1 MSLAKTLAKVLAIV
15 GACLTAILCSSCS
28 SKDDAIVLGFSQAGM
43 QGIWRT
49 ANTESIKEAAE
60 KSGIQLHFTDAGSE
74 QEEQIV
80 AIRSFIAQRVDVI
93 AFTPVVETGWDAILR
108 EAKKA
113 GIPVVLTE
121 RAVQVS
127 DRSLYTTMLGS
138 DFVEQGRQAGA
149 WLTQNI
155 LGRSGEARI
164 VELAGPEGS
173 LLSRDRATRVSR
185 SDCDRSVFSD
195 RALGSGRF
203 HARRRQGCDESAAR
217 RRRAQQGKPTFKVVF
232 AHNDEMALGAI
243 QALEEAR
250 LRPGEDIIII
260 SVDGIRGAF
269 EAMVAGKLNVTVESN
284 PLIGPQLMG
293 VVKDVIAHRR
303 LPHRLVV
310 QEFVFPKELA
320 AETLPTRKY

>member
-1 MSLAKTLAKVLAIV
+1 
-15 GACLTAILCSSCS
+15 
-28 SKDDAIVLGFSQAGM
+28 M
-43 QGIWRT
+43 QGIWLT
-49 ANTESIKEAAE
+49 ANSDSIKDAAG
-60 KSGIQLHFTDAGSE
+60 KSGIQLHFAEAGSA
-74 QEEQIV
+74 QEEQI
-80 AIRSFIAQRVDVI
+80 AALRSFISQGVDVI
-93 AFTPVVETGWDAILR
+93 AFTPVVETGWDAVLR

-121 RAVQVS
+121 RAVQVN

-149 WLTQNI
+149 WLKENV

-164 VELAGPEGS
+164 VELVGPEGS
-173 LLSRDRATRVSR
+173 LLSRDRGRGFREVIATDPYFQIVR
-185 SDCDRSVFSD
+185 SE
-195 RALGSGRF
+195 SGDFTRN
-203 HARRRQGCDESAAR
+203 GGKAAMKAMLAAEGR
-217 RRRAQQGKPTFKVVF
+217 GKAAPAFKVVY

-260 SVDGIRGAF
+260 SVDGIRAAF

-293 VVKDVIAHRR
+293 VVKDIVAHRR

-320 AETLPTRKY
+320 VETLPTRKY

>member
-1 MSLAKTLAKVLAIV
+1 MSLAKTLAKGLAIV

-173 LLSRDRATRVSR
+173 LLSRDRARGFREVIATDPYFQIVR
-185 SDCDRSVFSD
+185 
-195 RALGSGRF
+195 
-203 HARRRQGCDESAAR
+203 SAAGDFT
-217 RRRAQQGKPTFKVVF
+217 RAGGKAAMKTLLAAEGRNKFKVVF

>member
-1 MSLAKTLAKVLAIV
+1 MSLAKTLAIV
-15 GACLTAILCSSCS
+15 CACLTAFLYGCST
-28 SKDDAIVLGFSQAGM
+28 KDDAIVLGFSQGGM
-43 QGIWRT
+43 QGTWRT
-49 ANTESIKEAAE
+49 ANSDSIKDAAG
-60 KSGIQLHFTDAGSE
+60 KSGIQLHFADAGAG

-93 AFTPVVETGWDAILR
+93 AFTPVVETGWDDVLR

-173 LLSRDRATRVSR
+173 WLSQDRGRGFREVIATDPYFQIVRSEAGNFTRPGGKTAMKALL
-185 SDCDRSVFSD
+185 
-195 RALGSGRF
+195 
-203 HARRRQGCDESAAR
+203 AAE
-217 RRRAQQGKPTFKVVF
+217 GHNKFKVVF

-250 LRPGEDIIII
+250 LRPGDDIIII

-320 AETLPTRKY
+320 AETLPSRKY

>member
-1 MSLAKTLAKVLAIV
+1 MSLAKMLAI
-15 GACLTAILCSSCS
+15 ACLAVLCGCS
-28 SKDDAIVLGFSQAGM
+28 GKGDSIVLGFSQAGM
-43 QGIWRT
+43 PGAWRT
-49 ANTESIKEAAE
+49 ANSESIKAAAGQ
-60 KSGIQLHFTDAGSE
+60 SGVQLHFADTGSA

-80 AIRSFIAQRVDVI
+80 ALRSFIARKVDVI
-93 AFTPVVETGWDAILR
+93 AFTPVVETGWDTVLR

-121 RAVQVS
+121 SEVQVS

-149 WLTQNI
+149 WLLENT

-164 VELAGPEGS
+164 VEVIGPEGS
-173 LLSRDRATRVSR
+173 LPSRDRGRGFREIIATDPYFQIVGSENGE
-185 SDCDRSVFSD
+185 FT
-195 RALGSGRF
+195 RAGGR
-203 HARRRQGCDESAAR
+203 AAMKSLIAAEGR
-217 RRRAQQGKPTFKVVF
+217 KIKVVF

-250 LRPGEDIIII
+250 LRPGRDIVII

-293 VVKDVIAHRR
+293 VVKDVVAHRR

-320 AETLPTRKY
+320 AETLPSRKY

>member
-1 MSLAKTLAKVLAIV
+1 MSLAKILGIFAV
-15 GACLTAILCSSCS
+15 CLTAFLCGCS
-28 SKDDAIVLGFSQAGM
+28 GKNDAIVLGFSQAGM
-43 QGIWRT
+43 PGVWRT
-49 ANTESIKEAAE
+49 ANSESIKAAAQT
-60 KSGIQLHFTDAGSE
+60 SGIRLHFADAGSG

-93 AFTPVVETGWDAILR
+93 AFTPVVETGWDEVLR

-121 RAVQVS
+121 RAVKVS

-138 DFVEQGRQAGA
+138 DFVEQGRQAAA
-149 WLTQNI
+149 WLMQNV
-155 LGRSGEARI
+155 LGRSGESRI

-173 LLSRDRATRVSR
+173 LLSRDRARGFREMIAKDPYFQIVRSEAGDFTR
-185 SDCDRSVFSD
+185 
-195 RALGSGRF
+195 AGGK
-203 HARRRQGCDESAAR
+203 AAMK
-217 RRRAQQGKPTFKVVF
+217 AMLAAEGDSKAAPAFKVVY

-250 LRPGEDIIII
+250 LRPGEDIIVI

-293 VVKDVIAHRR
+293 VVKDVVAHRR

>member
-1 MSLAKTLAKVLAIV
+1 MSLAKTLAIVFVCLA
-15 GACLTAILCSSCS
+15 AFLCGCS
-28 SKDDAIVLGFSQAGM
+28 SKNDSIVLGFSQAGM
-43 QGIWRT
+43 QGVWRT
-49 ANTESIKEAAE
+49 ANSDSIKEAAE
-60 KSGIQLHFTDAGSE
+60 KSGIQLHFMDAGAE
-74 QEEQIV
+74 QEQQIG

-93 AFTPVVETGWDAILR
+93 AFTPIVETGWDTVLQ

-173 LLSRDRATRVSR
+173 LLSRDRARGFREVIATDPYFQIVRSEVGDFTRTGGKAAMKTLLAAEGQN
-185 SDCDRSVFSD
+185 
-195 RALGSGRF
+195 RA
-203 HARRRQGCDESAAR
+203 APA
-217 RRRAQQGKPTFKVVF
+217 FKVVY

>member
-1 MSLAKTLAKVLAIV
+1 MSLAKILAIV
-15 GACLTAILCSSCS
+15 GGCLAALLCGCS
-28 SKDDAIVLGFSQAGM
+28 GKDDAIVLGFGQAGL
-43 QGIWRT
+43 QGTWRT
-49 ANTESIKEAAE
+49 ANSDSIKAAAE
-60 KSGIQLHFTDAGSE
+60 QSGIQLRFADTVSE
-74 QEEQIV
+74 QDEQIT
-80 AIRSFIAQRVDVI
+80 ALRSFIAQRVDVI
-93 AFTPVVETGWDAILR
+93 AFTPVVETGWDAVLR

-121 RAVQVS
+121 RDVQVG

-138 DFVEQGRQAGA
+138 DFVEQGRQAAA
-149 WLTQNI
+149 WLMENT
-155 LGRSGEARI
+155 LGRSGEATI
-164 VELAGPEGS
+164 VELLGPEGS
-173 LLSRDRATRVSR
+173 LLSRDRGRGFREVIAKDPYFQIVRSEVGHFTRAGGR
-185 SDCDRSVFSD
+185 TAMK
-195 RALGSGRF
+195 ALLAAEGR
-203 HARRRQGCDESAAR
+203 GI
-217 RRRAQQGKPTFKVVF
+217 KVVY

-250 LRPGEDIIII
+250 LRPGNDIVII

-293 VVKDVIAHRR
+293 VVKDVVAHRR

>member
-1 MSLAKTLAKVLAIV
+1 MSLAKMLAI
-15 GACLTAILCSSCS
+15 ACLALLCGCS
-28 SKDDAIVLGFSQAGM
+28 GNGDPIVLGFSQSGLPGA
-43 QGIWRT
+43 WRE
-49 ANTESIKEAAE
+49 ANSESIRAAAG
-60 KSGIQLHFTDAGSE
+60 KSGIQLHFADTASG

-80 AIRSFIAQRVDVI
+80 ALRSFIAKKVDVI
-93 AFTPVVETGWDAILR
+93 AFTPAVETGWEAVLR

-121 RAVQVS
+121 REVQVS
-127 DRSLYTTMLGS
+127 DRSLYTTLLGS
-138 DFVEQGRQAGA
+138 DFVEQGRQAAA
-149 WLTQNI
+149 WLLENT
-155 LGRSGEARI
+155 LGRSDDNRI

-173 LLSRDRATRVSR
+173 LLSRDRGRGFREVIATDPYFQIVR
-185 SDCDRSVFSD
+185 SE
-195 RALGSGRF
+195 RADFTRAGGR
-203 HARRRQGCDESAAR
+203 AAMKSLIAAEG
-217 RRRAQQGKPTFKVVF
+217 RAMKIVF

-250 LRPGEDIIII
+250 MRPGRDIVII

-293 VVKDVIAHRR
+293 VVKDVVAHRR

-320 AETLPTRKY
+320 AEMLPSRTY

>member
-1 MSLAKTLAKVLAIV
+1 MSLPKLV
-15 GACLTAILCSSCS
+15 GACLAAVLLCSCS
-28 SKDDAIVLGFSQAGM
+28 QKNDAIVLGFSQAGIE
-43 QGIWRT
+43 GAWRT
-49 ANTESIKEAAE
+49 ANSDSIKSAAE
-60 KSGIQLHFTDAGSE
+60 KNGIQLHFVDASG
-74 QEEQIV
+74 QEEQV
-80 AIRSFIAQRVDVI
+80 AALRSFIAQGVDII
-93 AFTPVVETGWDAILR
+93 AFTPVVDTGWDTVLR

-127 DRSLYTTMLGS
+127 DRSLYTTVLGS

-149 WLTQNI
+149 WLLENT
-155 LGRSGEARI
+155 LGRSGQTNI
-164 VELAGPEGS
+164 VELRGIETSPLTQDRARGFREIIATDPHFQIVRSETGNFTRAGGKAAMKS
-173 LLSRDRATRVSR
+173 LL
-185 SDCDRSVFSD
+185 
-195 RALGSGRF
+195 
-203 HARRRQGCDESAAR
+203 AAE
-217 RRRAQQGKPTFKVVF
+217 GKGIKVVF

-250 LRPGEDIIII
+250 LRPGANIVVI
-260 SVDGIRGAF
+260 SMDGVRGAF

-310 QEFVFPKELA
+310 EEFVFPKESALEA
-320 AETLPTRKY
+320 LPTRKY

>member
-1 MSLAKTLAKVLAIV
+1 MSLPRMLAI
-15 GACLTAILCSSCS
+15 ACLAVLCGCS
-28 SKDDAIVLGFSQAGM
+28 GKSNSIVLGFSQAGVP
-43 QGIWRT
+43 GTWRT
-49 ANTESIKEAAE
+49 ANSESIKTAAE
-60 KSGIQLHFTDAGSE
+60 QSGVQLHFADTVSGQD
-74 QEEQIV
+74 EQI
-80 AIRSFIAQRVDVI
+80 AALRSFIAQKVDVI
-93 AFTPVVETGWDAILR
+93 AFTPIVETGWDAVLR

-121 RAVQVS
+121 HEVQIA
-127 DRSLYTTMLGS
+127 DRSLYTTLLGS

-149 WLTQNI
+149 WLLENT

-164 VELAGPEGS
+164 VEIVGPEGS
-173 LLSRDRATRVSR
+173 LLSRDRGRGFREVVATDPYFQIVR
-185 SDCDRSVFSD
+185 SENGNFT
-195 RALGSGRF
+195 RAGGRT
-203 HARRRQGCDESAAR
+203 AMKSLLAAEG
-217 RRRAQQGKPTFKVVF
+217 RAGIKVVF

-243 QALEEAR
+243 EALEAAR
-250 LRPGEDIIII
+250 LRPGKEIVVI

-293 VVKDVIAHRR
+293 VVKDVVAHRR

-320 AETLPTRKY
+320 AETLPARKY

>member
-1 MSLAKTLAKVLAIV
+1 MSLAKTLAIV
-15 GACLTAILCSSCS
+15 CACLTTFLCSCS
-28 SKDDAIVLGFSQAGM
+28 SKGDSIVLGFSQAGM
-43 QGIWRT
+43 QGIWLT
-49 ANTESIKEAAE
+49 ANSDSIKDAAE
-60 KSGIQLHFTDAGSE
+60 KSGIQLRFADAGSA
-74 QEEQIV
+74 QEEQV
-80 AIRSFIAQRVDVI
+80 AALRSFIAQHVDVI
-93 AFTPVVETGWDAILR
+93 AFTPVVETGWDAVLR

-149 WLTQNI
+149 WLMENV

-164 VELAGPEGS
+164 LELMGPEGS
-173 LLSRDRATRVSR
+173 LLSRDRGRGFREVIATDPYFQIVR
-185 SDCDRSVFSD
+185 SEVGHFTRTGGKAAMKAMLAAEGRS
-195 RALGSGRF
+195 
-203 HARRRQGCDESAAR
+203 
-217 RRRAQQGKPTFKVVF
+217 TFKVVY

-250 LRPGEDIIII
+250 LRPGDDIIII

-293 VVKDVIAHRR
+293 VVKDIVAHRR

-320 AETLPTRKY
+320 VETLPTRKY

>member
-1 MSLAKTLAKVLAIV
+1 MSLAKTLAIV
-15 GACLTAILCSSCS
+15 GACLTALLCSCS
-28 SKDDAIVLGFSQAGM
+28 SKDDVIVLGFSQSGM
-43 QGIWRT
+43 EGAWRT
-49 ANTESIKEAAE
+49 ANSESIKDAAG
-60 KSGIQLHFTDAGSE
+60 KSGIQLHFADTGSE
-74 QEEQIV
+74 QEEQIG
-80 AIRSFIAQRVDVI
+80 ALRSFIAQRVDVI
-93 AFTPVVETGWDAILR
+93 AFTPVVETGWDAVLR

-121 RAVQVS
+121 RAVRVS

-149 WLTQNI
+149 WLLQNV

-164 VELAGPEGS
+164 VEIAGPEGS
-173 LLSRDRATRVSR
+173 LLSRDRGHGFREIIATDPYFQIVR
-185 SDCDRSVFSD
+185 SEAGDFT
-195 RALGSGRF
+195 
-203 HARRRQGCDESAAR
+203 RRGGKSAMKAILAAER
-217 RRRAQQGKPTFKVVF
+217 GNPAAPAFNVVY

-250 LRPGEDIIII
+250 LRPGEDITVI

-293 VVKDVIAHRR
+293 VVKDVVAHRR

-320 AETLPTRKY
+320 VETLPTRKY